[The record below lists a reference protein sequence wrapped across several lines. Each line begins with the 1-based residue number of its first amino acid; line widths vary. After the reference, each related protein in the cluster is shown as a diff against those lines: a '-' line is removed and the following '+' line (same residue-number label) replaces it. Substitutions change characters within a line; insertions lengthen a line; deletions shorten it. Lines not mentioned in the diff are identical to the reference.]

1 MQDRATIIAEITRV
15 LEGKIASLSSDLGAL
30 HESIANDTKSSMG
43 DKYETSREMAQQ
55 EISRIRQVLDQ
66 TKQQLSAI
74 DPAGNKNGIVA
85 RGSIVFTTSYIFY
98 IGSAFGLM
106 DLTGGKIFGLGPDA
120 PVAGSL
126 IGLTAGKSFYL
137 NGKDETVKSIL

>member
-1 MQDRATIIAEITRV
+1 MQERTAIIAEITHM
-15 LEGKIASLSSDLGAL
+15 LEGKIASLSRDLDAL
-30 HESIANDTKSSMG
+30 HESMAGDTKSSMG

-66 TKQQLSAI
+66 TRNQLSAI
-74 DPAGNKNGIVA
+74 DPEGNKNGIAA

-98 IGSAFGLM
+98 IGSAFGLA

-120 PVAGSL
+120 PVARSL
-126 IGLTAGKSFYL
+126 IGLAAGKSFYL
-137 NGKDETVKSIL
+137 NGKNETVKTIL